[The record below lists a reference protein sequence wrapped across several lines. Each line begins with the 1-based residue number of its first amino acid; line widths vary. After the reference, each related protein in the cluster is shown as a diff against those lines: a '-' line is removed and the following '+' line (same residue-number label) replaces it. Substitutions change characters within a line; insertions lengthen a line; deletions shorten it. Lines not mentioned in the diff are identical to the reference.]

1 VLLLLRATL
10 LLRLRL
16 LLRTRPLPLRTL
28 RLRLLLRLR
37 AQASKLSCR
46 VLPREIVAIS
56 RAVRQNATDSSPWR
70 FVLWLRFCSKVFLAV
85 LLKSQPE
92 NRRKNAAF

>member
-1 VLLLLRATL
+1 MLLLLRATL

-16 LLRTRPLPLRTL
+16 LLRTLPLRTL